1 MSKINLSSKI
11 FVDGADP
18 EETRETKRLLGFVDG
33 QTTNPTLVSKNPAAR
48 ERIEKREKFTREEI
62 YHFYKEVVNKI
73 AKITQGPISVEVYA
87 DSETK
92 AEQMLEEA
100 REMQNWIDNAYIK
113 FPITKEGLK
122 AAHFAVKEGIPI
134 NMTLCFSQ
142 EQAAAVYAATLG
154 AKKPIFVSPF
164 VGRLDDRGENGM
176 ELVFNIIRMYQIG
189 DGHVLPLTAS
199 VRNLEHLLYA
209 IQIGSPLITVPF
221 KVIKEWAEN
230 GFVLP
235 DEKFNYQPNL
245 KPIDYKEIALDKNW
259 QDYDPSHDLTDIG
272 VEKFSRDW
280 KNLIQ

>member
-1 MSKINLSSKI
+1 
-11 FVDGADP
+11 
-18 EETRETKRLLGFVDG
+18 
-33 QTTNPTLVSKNPAAR
+33 
-48 ERIEKREKFTREEI
+48 
-62 YHFYKEVVNKI
+62 
-73 AKITQGPISVEVYA
+73 
-87 DSETK
+87 
-92 AEQMLEEA
+92 
-100 REMQNWIDNAYIK
+100 
-113 FPITKEGLK
+113 
-122 AAHFAVKEGIPI
+122 
-134 NMTLCFSQ
+134 
-142 EQAAAVYAATLG
+142 
-154 AKKPIFVSPF
+154 
-164 VGRLDDRGENGM
+164 
-176 ELVFNIIRMYQIG
+176 MYQIG

-280 KNLIQ
+280 KNLIR